1 MSLAR
6 TLTKLLTGI
15 TPQKARA
22 MRPGE
27 RQALSNELR
36 RVYRIIEGERIVE
49 DARKAT
55 APRTGDKREKAAF
68 FDELR
73 DGRGRE

>member
-6 TLTKLLTGI
+6 TLAKLLSGVTS
-15 TPQKARA
+15 QKARA

-27 RQALSNELR
+27 RQSLSDELR
-36 RVYRIIEGERIVE
+36 RVYRIIEGDRIVDE
-49 DARKAT
+49 ARKAT
-55 APRTGDKREKAAF
+55 APEASDKRERAAF

>member
-27 RQALSNELR
+27 RQSLSNELR
-36 RVYRIIEGERIVE
+36 RVYRIVEGDRIIDE
-49 DARKAT
+49 ARKAT
-55 APRTGDKREKAAF
+55 APEASDKRERAAF

>member
-6 TLTKLLTGI
+6 TVTKLLTGI

-27 RQALSNELR
+27 RKSLSNELR
-36 RVYRIIEGERIVE
+36 RVYRIIEGDRIVE
-49 DARKAT
+49 DARKAI
-55 APRTGDKREKAAF
+55 APEARDERERAAF

>member
-6 TLTKLLTGI
+6 TVTKLLTGI

-36 RVYRIIEGERIVE
+36 RVYRIIEGDRIVE

-55 APRTGDKREKAAF
+55 APRVSGGTEKAAF

>member
-6 TLTKLLTGI
+6 TVTKLLTGI

-22 MRPGE
+22 MRSGE
-27 RQALSNELR
+27 RQALSNQLR
-36 RVYRIIEGERIVE
+36 RVYRIVEGDRIIDE
-49 DARKAT
+49 ARKAT
-55 APRTGDKREKAAF
+55 APRANHETEKAAF

>member
-6 TLTKLLTGI
+6 TVTKLLTGI

-27 RQALSNELR
+27 RQSLSNELR
-36 RVYRIIEGERIVE
+36 RVYRIIEGDRIMA

-55 APRTGDKREKAAF
+55 APRADGETEKAAF